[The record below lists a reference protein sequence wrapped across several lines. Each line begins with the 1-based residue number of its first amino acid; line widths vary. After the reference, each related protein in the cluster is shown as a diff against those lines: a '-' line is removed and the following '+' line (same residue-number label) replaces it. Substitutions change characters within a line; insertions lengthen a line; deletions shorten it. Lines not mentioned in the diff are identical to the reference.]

1 MQIRDHPLLRLAP
14 VQMHELPSTAD
25 LVASTANLVAL
36 FADLVALRRAI
47 LN

>member
-1 MQIRDHPLLRLAP
+1 
-14 VQMHELPSTAD
+14 MHELPSTAD